1 MWIQSIALCTD
12 NRSMSEKVFRPWV
25 IDQHPMFPPSPM
37 DMVPRDHLVHFI
49 REVVQDEL
57 DLSAIFAKYRGP
69 RGYPPYHPGLM
80 TALLLYSY
88 SRGIYSSRR
97 IEIACE
103 ERVDFMALTGMV
115 KPDHSTICKFRTD
128 HREALS
134 ELFVQVL
141 SLCRDAGIA
150 KLGHVALDGTK
161 MKANASKHSAMSYA
175 RMKSQEPELAALV
188 EEWMNEAQAS
198 DEQEDDEHGPDRRGD
213 EMPDHIK
220 AKVKKLARIRASMSR
235 IEAQAKEKAEK
246 LAKER
251 AEKEQEQGRA
261 LGGTKPKAL
270 DGEPKDKDQSNF
282 TDPDSRIMKTKDGYV
297 QAYNCQA
304 AVDAE
309 HQVIVALS
317 VNNEQ
322 NDYDELV
329 PLLDQIK
336 AHTGE
341 YPEEV
346 SADAGYCSEKNLED
360 VDDRDLKA
368 YIATGRQ
375 KHGTSSATGNEKP
388 RQGPRCKAMRAK
400 LRQGGWRSRYRL
412 RKQTVEP
419 VFGQVKEARGFRSF
433 LLRGL
438 EKVSGEWSLLGTA
451 HNLLKL
457 AGVRVA
463 ATA

>member
-1 MWIQSIALCTD
+1 
-12 NRSMSEKVFRPWV
+12 MSEKTFRPWIV
-25 IDQHPMFPPSPM
+25 DQHQLFPSSPIE
-37 DMVPRDHLVHFI
+37 MVPSNHLVHFI
-49 REVVQDEL
+49 RDIVRDEL
-57 DLSAIFAKYRGP
+57 DLSAIFAKYQGL

-80 TALLLYSY
+80 TALLLYAY

-97 IEIACE
+97 IERACE

-115 KPDHSTICKFRTD
+115 KPDHSTVCKFRTD
-128 HREALS
+128 HRDALS
-134 ELFVQVL
+134 QLFVQVL

-161 MKANASKHSAMSYA
+161 VKANASKHAAMSYA
-175 RMKSQEPELAALV
+175 RMKKLEPELAALV
-188 EEWMNEAQAS
+188 EEWLKEAQEA
-198 DEQEDDEHGPDRRGD
+198 DEQEDDEHGPGQRGD
-213 EMPDHIK
+213 ELPDHVK
-220 AKVKKLARIRASMSR
+220 AKMKKLLRMQASMAW
-235 IEAQAKEKAEK
+235 IEKQAQEKAEK

-251 AEKEQEQGRA
+251 AEKEQEKGRA
-261 LGGTKPKAL
+261 LGGPKPKAL

-304 AVDAE
+304 AVDAD

-317 VNNEQ
+317 VSNEQ
-322 NDYDELV
+322 NDHDELV

-341 YPEEV
+341 YPAEV
-346 SADAGYCSEKNLED
+346 SADTGYCSEENLDALED
-360 VDDRDLKA
+360 RGINA

-375 KHGTSSATGNEKP
+375 THGTSSPTSNEKA
-388 RQGPRCKAMRAK
+388 RQGPRSKAMRTK
-400 LRQGGWRSRYRL
+400 LRRGGWRSRFRL

-419 VFGQVKEARGFRSF
+419 VFGQVKEARQFRGF

-438 EKVSGEWSLLGTA
+438 AKVPGEWSLVGTA

-457 AGVRVA
+457 VGVRA
-463 ATA
+463 RAMA

>member
-1 MWIQSIALCTD
+1 
-12 NRSMSEKVFRPWV
+12 
-25 IDQHPMFPPSPM
+25 
-37 DMVPRDHLVHFI
+37 
-49 REVVQDEL
+49 
-57 DLSAIFAKYRGP
+57 
-69 RGYPPYHPGLM
+69 
-80 TALLLYSY
+80 
-88 SRGIYSSRR
+88 
-97 IEIACE
+97 
-103 ERVDFMALTGMV
+103 
-115 KPDHSTICKFRTD
+115 
-128 HREALS
+128 
-134 ELFVQVL
+134 
-141 SLCRDAGIA
+141 
-150 KLGHVALDGTK
+150 

-188 EEWMNEAQAS
+188 EAWLNEAQLS

-220 AKVKKLARIRASMSR
+220 AKVKKLARIRASMAR
-235 IEAQAKEKAEK
+235 IEAQ
-246 LAKER
+246 AKER

-346 SADAGYCSEKNLED
+346 S
-360 VDDRDLKA
+360 
-368 YIATGRQ
+368 
-375 KHGTSSATGNEKP
+375 GT
-388 RQGPRCKAMRAK
+388 R
-400 LRQGGWRSRYRL
+400 
-412 RKQTVEP
+412 
-419 VFGQVKEARGFRSF
+419 
-433 LLRGL
+433 
-438 EKVSGEWSLLGTA
+438 
-451 HNLLKL
+451 
-457 AGVRVA
+457 
-463 ATA
+463 ATARRRTWRTWTIAISRPTSPREGRSTARPPRRATRNRARARDARP